1 MLITQAQA
9 RGFSIIVVTG
19 ALAMI
24 GLVTMAAW
32 PLVQDHSRRAAL
44 SADRALALS
53 EAERALDAAE
63 CEIAIATGTPPRRG
77 CAGVRDAA
85 RAAALNPITLAGFR
99 PGQCGDA
106 LCSPLTGQTAQG
118 LSDLL
123 TTADKARAV
132 PAALA
137 ETWRE
142 PAQPARYVIE
152 PLPDAL
158 PGEWAQ
164 AGTARAPSLFRITAV
179 GFGLTEK
186 VTVMLQSV
194 YRPQADEP

>member
-123 TTADKARAV
+123 
-132 PAALA
+132 A

-152 PLPDAL
+152 PIPDAL

>member
-63 CEIAIATGTPPRRG
+63 CEIA
-77 CAGVRDAA
+77 
-85 RAAALNPITLAGFR
+85 LNPITLAGFR

-152 PLPDAL
+152 PIPDAL

>member
-63 CEIAIATGTPPRRG
+63 C
-77 CAGVRDAA
+77 VRL
-85 RAAALNPITLAGFR
+85 R
-99 PGQCGDA
+99 
-106 LCSPLTGQTAQG
+106 SPLAHH
-118 LSDLL
+118 
-123 TTADKARAV
+123 RAE
-132 PAALA
+132 AALA
-137 ETWRE
+137 CGMR
-142 PAQPARYVIE
+142 PAR
-152 PLPDAL
+152 LH
-158 PGEWAQ
+158 
-164 AGTARAPSLFRITAV
+164 
-179 GFGLTEK
+179 
-186 VTVMLQSV
+186 
-194 YRPQADEP
+194 